1 MAAVTLASLLD
12 YKHSIPPAL
21 IRALGP
27 EDRGT
32 IVDSARRSGGELP
45 RGKALRWLAM
55 LGGNELNDVLR
66 GIFEDPNKDEVIQSV
81 AVEIIARI
89 GGASAEDLERR
100 YAQLIASARSPV
112 LRARIATLL
121 GRVGTSASLPVLD
134 LLARD
139 ESSGVSSRAQGARSL
154 LRQRIGLPTDEMD
167 DAVFAP
173 VGDATPVPVT
183 PATSAMIEEAFDHIN
198 WFLRDVEFDTKS
210 VDRMECQSRELL
222 VFKSRALANNG
233 GEALKRGGM
242 LALIAGRDQGDLV
255 WEVDWLIG
263 AQPDRTGRAII
274 GRTPSGAAVWAGH
287 VDQATR
293 TFELRT
299 LSGKGPTVSINVTI
313 SDGRAVVG
321 DIRRWDAKLAPRK
334 SIANADFARHE

>member
-21 IRALGP
+21 LRALGP

-45 RGKALRWLAM
+45 RGKALRWLATI
-55 LGGNELNDVLR
+55 GGNELDDVLR
-66 GIFEDPNKDEVIQSV
+66 GIFEDPKKDEVIQSV

-89 GGASAEDLERR
+89 GGASGEELEQR

-112 LRARIATLL
+112 LRARIATVL

-139 ESSGVSSRAQGARSL
+139 EPSGVSSRARDARSL
-154 LRQRIGLPTDEMD
+154 LRQRMGLPTDEMD
-167 DAVFAP
+167 NAVFAP
-173 VGDATPVPVT
+173 VGDATPVSVT

-210 VDRMECQSRELL
+210 AHRMECQGREFLA
-222 VFKSRALANNG
+222 FRSRALVNNG
-233 GEALKRGGM
+233 GEALKRGGVI
-242 LALIAGRDQGDLV
+242 ALIAGRDQGDLV

-274 GRTPSGAAVWAGH
+274 GRTPGGAPVWAGH
-287 VDQATR
+287 VDQT
-293 TFELRT
+293 TKSFELRT
-299 LSGKGPTVSINVTI
+299 LAGKGPTVNIQITI
-313 SDGRAVVG
+313 SGGRAVIG

-334 SIANADFARHE
+334 SIVKADIAKHE